1 MFDMSLERNF
11 KFKKYRIAPELLAFV
26 TWKTFFFF
34 LRNKSSRIYLRN
46 SQLETNK
53 ID

>member
-26 TWKTFFFF
+26 TWKKFFF